1 MKLNL
6 VPDYVRQRKINKQI
20 IALLV
25 LLFLVVNALMVF
37 WMVSAQST
45 LRELQARKSEL
56 ETQAQ
61 QVDSLYNQANQLI
74 DSAAIAL
81 GKAEW
86 VKLVQRHNLKYPEL
100 YSQVSRYTSPRVRYA
115 SMQVVQ
121 GNQLQLSGFTKGI
134 RELGL
139 YLQTMYNCPLFTAV
153 SLTSAALPGY
163 PAAGTQQG
171 MTGPGFGGFG
181 APTPGGLGTGFG
193 VGGGS
198 PLAPQGL
205 GSGFSVGGGGPAAPG
220 FGGFGGGFAGGG
232 GQTGGSPANL
242 MPFQVVAYLKE
253 PISLPTP
260 PANIPG
266 LNLGTTGTPGGFG
279 GFGGIGAP
287 GAPAAPPPALG
298 GRGIGI

>member
-6 VPDYVRQRKINKQI
+6 VPDYVRQRKVNKQI

-25 LLFLVVNALMVF
+25 VLFFVVNAAMAF
-37 WMVSAQST
+37 WMVSAQGR
-45 LRELQARKSEL
+45 LRELQDQKSQLEL
-56 ETQAQ
+56 QAQ

-86 VKLVQRHNLKYPEL
+86 VKRVQEHNLKYPEL
-100 YSQVSRYTSPRVRYA
+100 YSEVSRYTSPRVRYA
-115 SMQVVQ
+115 SMQVAQ
-121 GNQLQLSGFTKGI
+121 TNQLQLSGFTKGI

-163 PAAGTQQG
+163 PS
-171 MTGPGFGGFG
+171 
-181 APTPGGLGTGFG
+181 GTGQPG
-193 VGGGS
+193 M
-198 PLAPQGL
+198 
-205 GSGFSVGGGGPAAPG
+205 AAPG
-220 FGGFGGGFAGGG
+220 FSGFGGGAPAGPMAGGLSGLGGGGTPPPSLGAPGAGFGGGFAGGG
-232 GQTGGSPANL
+232 AQTGGSPANL

-253 PISLPTP
+253 PISPPTP
-260 PANIPG
+260 PVNIPG
-266 LNLGTTGTPGGFG
+266 LNLGGSGMPTLGGFG
-279 GFGGIGAP
+279 G
-287 GAPAAPPPALG
+287 GAPAAAPPTALG

>member
-25 LLFLVVNALMVF
+25 VLFIIVNAAMVF
-37 WMVSAQST
+37 WMVSAQGR
-45 LRELQARKSEL
+45 LRALQDEKANL
-56 ETQAQ
+56 EAQAQ

-81 GKAEW
+81 GKTEW
-86 VKLVQRHNLKYPEL
+86 VKRVQEHNLKYPEL

-115 SMQVVQ
+115 SMQVAQ

-163 PAAGTQQG
+163 PSGAGQQG
-171 MTGPGFGGFG
+171 M
-181 APTPGGLGTGFG
+181 
-193 VGGGS
+193 V
-198 PLAPQGL
+198 
-205 GSGFSVGGGGPAAPG
+205 APG
-220 FGGFGGGFAGGG
+220 FGGFGGGAPAGPTLGGLTGLGGSTAPPPTAPGGLGGG
-232 GQTGGSPANL
+232 FGGGFAAGSGQTGASSPANL

-260 PANIPG
+260 PASIPG
-266 LNLGTTGTPGGFG
+266 ITTGGAGMPTLGGFG
-279 GFGGIGAP
+279 GGAP
-287 GAPAAPPPALG
+287 GGPPTALG
-298 GRGIGI
+298 GRGVGI

>member
-6 VPDYVRQRKINKQI
+6 VPDYVRQRKVNKQI

-25 LLFLVVNALMVF
+25 LLSIVVNAAMAF
-37 WMVSAQST
+37 WMVSTQSK

-56 ETQAQ
+56 EAQAQ

-86 VKLVQRHNLKYPEL
+86 VKRVQQHNLKYPEL
-100 YSQVSRYTSPRVRYA
+100 YSEVSRYTSPRVRYA
-115 SMQVVQ
+115 GMQLAQ

-163 PAAGTQQG
+163 PTAPGQAGAG
-171 MTGPGFGGFG
+171 VPGLSGFGGG
-181 APTPGGLGTGFG
+181 APDALGIGTG
-193 VGGGS
+193 VAAGGGA
-198 PLAPQGL
+198 PATLA
-205 GSGFSVGGGGPAAPG
+205 GPGASL
-220 FGGFGGGFAGGG
+220 GGFGGGFAGGG
-232 GQTGGSPANL
+232 GASNTGSSPANL
-242 MPFQVVAYLKE
+242 MPFQVVAFLRE
-253 PISLPTP
+253 PITP
-260 PANIPG
+260 PAPPANVPG
-266 LNLGTTGTPGGFG
+266 LGIGGAGGGLPTLGGFG
-279 GFGGIGAP
+279 GGP
-287 GAPAAPPPALG
+287 GAPPSALG
-298 GRGIGI
+298 GRGMGI

>member
-6 VPDYVRQRKINKQI
+6 VPDYVRQRKVNKQI

-25 LLFLVVNALMVF
+25 VLFIVINAAMAF
-37 WMVSAQST
+37 WMVNTQAK

-56 ETQAQ
+56 EAQAQ

-86 VKLVQRHNLKYPEL
+86 VKRVQQHNLKYPEL
-100 YSQVSRYTSPRVRYA
+100 YSEVSRYTSPRVRY
-115 SMQVVQ
+115 SGMQLAQ

-163 PAAGTQQG
+163 PTGTGQAGIG
-171 MTGPGFGGFG
+171 APGFGGFG
-181 APTPGGLGTGFG
+181 GG
-193 VGGGS
+193 
-198 PLAPQGL
+198 APQGPSAAA
-205 GSGFSVGGGGPAAPG
+205 GVSAGGGAPATLAGPGASR
-220 FGGFGGGFAGGG
+220 GGFGGGFAGGG
-232 GQTGGSPANL
+232 GVGNTGTSPANL
-242 MPFQVVAYLKE
+242 MPFQVVAYLRE
-253 PISLPTP
+253 PITP
-260 PANIPG
+260 PAPPANVPG
-266 LNLGTTGTPGGFG
+266 LGIGGAGGGLPTLGGFG
-279 GFGGIGAP
+279 GGP
-287 GAPAAPPPALG
+287 GAPPGVLG
-298 GRGIGI
+298 GRGMGI

>member
-6 VPDYVRQRKINKQI
+6 VPDYVRQRKVNKQI

-25 LLFLVVNALMVF
+25 VLFFVVNGAMAF
-37 WMVSAQST
+37 WMVSAQSR
-45 LRELQARKSEL
+45 LRELQDQKSQL
-56 ETQAQ
+56 EMQAQ

-86 VKLVQRHNLKYPEL
+86 VKRVQEHNLKYPEL
-100 YSQVSRYTSPRVRYA
+100 YSEVSRYTSPRVRYA
-115 SMQVVQ
+115 SMQVAQ

-163 PAAGTQQG
+163 PSAGGQPG
-171 MTGPGFGGFG
+171 M
-181 APTPGGLGTGFG
+181 
-193 VGGGS
+193 
-198 PLAPQGL
+198 
-205 GSGFSVGGGGPAAPG
+205 AAPG
-220 FGGFGGGFAGGG
+220 FGGFGGGAPAGPAIGGLSGVGGGGAPPPPPPSPGMPGAGFGGGFAGGG
-232 GQTGGSPANL
+232 TQTGGSPANL

-253 PISLPTP
+253 PITP
-260 PANIPG
+260 PVPPASVPG
-266 LNLGTTGTPGGFG
+266 LTTGGAGMPGGFG
-279 GFGGIGAP
+279 GGPPMIG
-287 GAPAAPPPALG
+287 PPTALG
-298 GRGIGI
+298 GRGMGI